1 MIQQQLA
8 DPTELESAHT
18 AEPAGHDQHA
28 ETRIRIEIPANPV
41 DVPFPGY
48 ITIGDCI
55 SVLVPYLIDELRK
68 AGKKTDWLAD
78 PSARWNLKRPFAT
91 HNLDPE
97 ASLDEEGV
105 RDGESLILVKDDPGE
120 KNTPIIDDTAEFI
133 RYFFEKNLR
142 LWKNHDA
149 QRLALVF
156 LPVVTALIC
165 LASVVW
171 TSKTNADLIA
181 RIAATSAMV
190 TVATIVAT
198 IAAVINHTR
207 RSRFEH
213 AVFPFLLMAYTLYG
227 TALLVILNRPLGV
240 HQLVIAGGLL
250 PIAII
255 LNLITGSNVRLHS
268 AVGTGAVTVLIVASF
283 NLLYHSPTAVIG
295 VQQILVT
302 LCAVLVTARIALA
315 FARIPVPRVPAT
327 GEEFGSDESG
337 DLDVGNLPRDE
348 SSGVAASMGNQEAQ
362 SMATYDLMVGM
373 LCGLLPVIVATA
385 FVVGY
390 NLVDKHQ
397 WLIFSFIIAI
407 SLMLA
412 YRGKTIE
419 YALLQTILLTASA
432 LTLVLFAAGLL
443 LSADPSNAGRAGIIL
458 LILALA
464 TLISSL
470 FALQARQINSPIVIK
485 MFEIFEVILFVTA
498 IPYLALVMDF
508 WDLTANR

>member
-8 DPTELESAHT
+8 DPTELQNPAT
-18 AEPAGHDQHA
+18 AEPALHDQHA
-28 ETRIRIEIPANPV
+28 ETRIRIEIPTNPV
-41 DVPFPGY
+41 DVPFAGWV
-48 ITIGDCI
+48 TIGDCI
-55 SVLVPYLIDELRK
+55 SILVPYLIDELGK
-68 AGKKTDWLAD
+68 AGKKTDWLKD

-91 HNLDPE
+91 YNLDQE
-97 ASLDEEGV
+97 ATLDEEGV
-105 RDGESLILVKDDPGE
+105 KDGESLLLVKDDPGE
-120 KNTPIIDDTAEFI
+120 KNTPLIDDVAEFI
-133 RYFFEKNLR
+133 RHFFAKNLR
-142 LWKNHDA
+142 PWKNHDA

-156 LPVVTALIC
+156 LPAVTALIC
-165 LASVVW
+165 LASLVW

-198 IAAVINHTR
+198 IAAVINHTQ

-213 AVFPFLLMAYTLYG
+213 AVFPFLLMAYMLYG

-240 HQLVIAGGLL
+240 HQLVIVGGLL
-250 PIAII
+250 PISII
-255 LNLITGSNVRLHS
+255 LNLVTGSNVRLHS
-268 AVGTGAVTVLIVASF
+268 AVAAGAVVVLIVASF
-283 NLLYHSPTAVIG
+283 NLLYHSSTAVIG
-295 VQQILVT
+295 VQQILLA

-315 FARIPVPRVPAT
+315 FARISIPRVPST
-327 GEEFGSDESG
+327 GEEFGSDEPG
-337 DLDVGNLPRDE
+337 DLDVGNLPRDDA
-348 SSGVAASMGNQEAQ
+348 SGVAASMGNQEAQ
-362 SMATYDLMVGM
+362 SMAAYDRLAGM
-373 LCGLLPVIVATA
+373 LCGLLPIMVVTA

-390 NLVDKHQ
+390 NLADKHP
-397 WLIFSFIIAI
+397 WIIFSFVIAT

-432 LTLVLFAAGLL
+432 LTLVFFAAGLL
-443 LSADPSNAGRAGIIL
+443 LSPDPANAARAGIIL
-458 LILALA
+458 LILAVA

-485 MFEIFEVILFVTA
+485 LFEVFEIILFATA